1 MSDINNSDDKTTSAA
16 GRKPLTLKRKV
27 EAGTV
32 RQNFSHGRSKTVV
45 VEKKRR
51 KAVTPQ
57 DKAAAKAA
65 AAELAARPGT
75 AEQAGATSAPAPQA
89 APTPVS
95 VDKDAERSGVI
106 LRTLTET
113 ERVARTKA
121 LEEAKVADAE
131 ERILM
136 EEEAVRRTAEQE
148 KEQAAIREMSP
159 EEQAEK
165 IRREREAEQLAITE
179 QQAALEQL
187 GENAKTEGKP
197 AVKDKNKETR
207 EQPKRAQREGDAKPI
222 SSRRGERPRREGKL
236 TIAKALDD
244 EDRVRSL
251 ASVRRAREREKHAAQ
266 SRIGA
271 QSKVFREVTI
281 PEAIT
286 VEELANRMTE
296 RVSVVLRKLIDSG
309 QMAVEE
315 GQVIT
320 KNDVMDTDTA
330 QLIAEEFGHTVKR
343 VSEAD
348 VEEVLVGEPDAPEDM
363 VARAPVVTV
372 MGHVDHGKTSLLD
385 ALRKTDVVT
394 GEAGGITQHIGAYQI
409 TLANGHQI
417 TFLDTP
423 GHAAFTVMRARGA
436 KVTDIVVLVVAAD
449 DSVMPQTQEAIDHA
463 KAAKVPLIIA
473 INKIDSPGANPDRV
487 RQDLLQHEIV
497 SEKLGGDVLEVEV
510 SALKKTNLDKLEEA
524 IFLQAEL
531 LELKANPDRTAD
543 GFVIESKLAKGRG
556 PVASLLIS
564 RGTLKVGDMIVA
576 GQQFGRVRALIN
588 DRGESIKSAGPSMP
602 VEVLG
607 LSDVP
612 EPGDEF
618 AVLANESR
626 AREIAEYRKRK
637 KKQQHAVSTGRG
649 SLEQMFSK
657 INEASAD
664 ESALIIKTDVQG
676 SLEALTGALEK
687 LSTDE
692 VVARI
697 IHGGVG
703 EITESD
709 VILAVASQTPIIG
722 FNVRANKQA
731 RDLAAREN
739 IEIRYYSVIYNVID
753 DVKAAMS
760 GMLSPEL
767 RETFLGN
774 AEILEIFDISKT
786 GKVAGCRVTEGKV
799 KRGSHV
805 RLLRDNV
812 VIHQGALST
821 LKRFKDEVREVGA
834 GQECGMAFE
843 NYEDLKPGDTI
854 ECFDVEEVARTL

>member
-1 MSDINNSDDKTTSAA
+1 MSDTNNSDDKTTSAT

-51 KAVTPQ
+51 KMVTPKDQ
-57 DKAAAKAA
+57 AAAKTTAD
-65 AAELAARPGT
+65 ARP
-75 AEQAGATSAPAPQA
+75 ASSEAPKQASVPSPQPAPA
-89 APTPVS
+89 APEGA
-95 VDKDAERSGVI
+95 DKSGVI
-106 LRTLTET
+106 LRTLTDT

-121 LEEAKVADAE
+121 LEEAKVADVEATI
-131 ERILM
+131 RM
-136 EEEAVRRTAEQE
+136 QEEAVR
-148 KEQAAIREMSP
+148 QAA
-159 EEQAEK
+159 EEKKAQAEK
-165 IRREREAEQLAITE
+165 ALQEPVVEEIDIAEK
-179 QQAALEQL
+179 QAALEQL
-187 GENAKTEGKP
+187 GENAKTEGKSAP
-197 AVKDKNKETR
+197 AKDKSKEAR
-207 EQPKRAQREGDAKPI
+207 AQPKRAKRDEESKPI
-222 SSRRGERPRREGKL
+222 SSRRGERRRREGKL

-251 ASVRRAREREKHAAQ
+251 ASVRRAREREKRAAQ

-281 PEAIT
+281 PDSIT

-309 QMAVEE
+309 QMETEE
-315 GQVIT
+315 DQTIT
-320 KNDVMDTDTA
+320 KDSVIDTDVA
-330 QLIAEEFGHTVKR
+330 QLIAEEFGHKVKL
-343 VSEAD
+343 VLEGD
-348 VEEVLVGEPDAPEDM
+348 VEEGLTGEPDAPEDM
-363 VARAPVVTV
+363 IPRAPVVTV

-385 ALRKTDVVT
+385 ALRATDIAT
-394 GEAGGITQHIGAYQI
+394 GEAGGITQHIGAYQV

-423 GHAAFTVMRARGA
+423 GHAAFTAMRARGA
-436 KVTDIVVLVVAAD
+436 SVTDIVVLVVAAD
-449 DSVMPQTQEAIDHA
+449 DSVMPQTREAIDHA
-463 KAAKVPLIIA
+463 KAAGAPLIVA
-473 INKIDSPGANPDRV
+473 INKIDAPGANPDKV
-487 RQDLLQHEIV
+487 RQDLLQHELV
-497 SEKLGGDVLEVEV
+497 SEKLGGEILDVEV
-510 SALKKTNLDKLEEA
+510 SALKRTNLDKLQEA

-531 LELKANPDRTAD
+531 LELKANPTRPAD
-543 GFVIESKLAKGRG
+543 GFVIESKLEKGRG
-556 PVASLLIS
+556 PVASLLVS
-564 RGTLKVGDMIVA
+564 RGKLKIGDIIVA
-576 GQQFGRVRALIN
+576 GQQWGRVRALLN
-588 DRGESIKSAGPSMP
+588 DRGETIKTAGPSMP

-607 LSDVP
+607 LSGMP
-612 EPGDEF
+612 EPGDVF
-618 AVLANESR
+618 AVLESESR
-626 AREIAEYRKRK
+626 AREIAEYRQRK
-637 KKQQHAVSTGRG
+637 DKQLHAVSSERG

-657 INEASAD
+657 IKESQAD
-664 ESALIIKTDVQG
+664 ESALIVKADVQG
-676 SLEALTGALEK
+676 SLEALTGSLEK

-709 VILAVASQTPIIG
+709 VVLAAASGTPIIG

-731 RDLAAREN
+731 RELAAREK

-774 AEILEIFDISKT
+774 AEILEIFNISKT

-799 KRGSHV
+799 KRGSRV

-812 VIHQGALST
+812 VIHEGALST
-821 LKRFKDEVREVGA
+821 LKRFKDEVREVDS

-843 NYEDLKPGDTI
+843 KYEDLKPGDTI

>member
-1 MSDINNSDDKTTSAA
+1 MSDNNNSEEKTTSAA

-51 KAVTPQ
+51 KMVTPK
-57 DKAAAKAA
+57 DRAAKTD
-65 AAELAARPGT
+65 PG
-75 AEQAGATSAPAPQA
+75 APQA
-89 APTPVS
+89 TPQSVAPVVEAPPVGGG
-95 VDKDAERSGVI
+95 AEAPSSGVI
-106 LRTLTET
+106 LHTLTDA

-121 LEEAKVADAE
+121 LEEAQVADVEA
-131 ERILM
+131 RIRE
-136 EEEAVRRTAEQE
+136 EEEAARQRAEAKQIEE
-148 KEQAAIREMSP
+148 KLRQ
-159 EEQAEK
+159 
-165 IRREREAEQLAITE
+165 EREAEELAIAE

-187 GENAKTEGKP
+187 GENAKTEGKS
-197 AVKDKNKETR
+197 VQGKDKKDAR
-207 EQPKRAQREGDAKPI
+207 AQPKREMRKEETKPI
-222 SSRRGERPRREGKL
+222 SSRRGERRRREGKL

-244 EDRVRSL
+244 EERVRSL

-266 SRIGA
+266 ARIGA

-296 RVSVVLRKLIDSG
+296 RVAVVLRKLIDDG
-309 QMAVEE
+309 QML
-315 GQVIT
+315 T
-320 KNDVMDTDTA
+320 KNDVLDADTA

-343 VSEAD
+343 VAEAD
-348 VEEVLVGEPDAPEDM
+348 VEEGLGGAPDAPEDM
-363 VARAPVVTV
+363 DLRAPVVTV

-385 ALRKTDVVT
+385 ALRETDVAT
-394 GEAGGITQHIGAYQI
+394 GEAGGITQHIGAYQV
-409 TLANGHQI
+409 TLPGGQLI

-423 GHAAFTVMRARGA
+423 GHAAFTAMRARGA

-449 DSVMPQTQEAIDHA
+449 DGVMPQTREAIDHA
-463 KAAKVPLIIA
+463 KAAGVPLIVA
-473 INKIDSPGANPDRV
+473 INKIDRAGADPNRV
-487 RQDLLQHEIV
+487 RQDLLQQEVI
-497 SEKLGGDVLEVEV
+497 SEKLGGDVLDVEV
-510 SALKKTNLDKLEEA
+510 SALQKTNLDKLKEA
-524 IFLQAEL
+524 ILLQTEL
-531 LELKANPDRTAD
+531 LELKANPNRAAD
-543 GFVIESKLAKGRG
+543 GFVIESKLEKGRG
-556 PVASLLIS
+556 PVASVLVR
-564 RGTLKVGDMIVA
+564 RGTLTKGNIIVA
-576 GQQFGRVRALIN
+576 GRQWGRVRALLN
-588 DRGESIKSAGPSMP
+588 DRGKNVDAAGPSMP

-607 LSDVP
+607 LSGAP

-618 AVLANESR
+618 AVLENESR
-626 AREIAEYRKRK
+626 AREIAEYRQRK
-637 KKQQHAVSTGRG
+637 LKEQHAVLTGRG

-657 INEASAD
+657 IKESPAD
-664 ESALIIKTDVQG
+664 ESALIIKADVQG

-692 VVARI
+692 VRARI
-697 IHGGVG
+697 LHGGVG

-709 VILAVASQTPIIG
+709 VVLAAASKAPIIG

-739 IEIRYYSVIYNVID
+739 IEIRYYAVIYNVID

-774 AEILEIFDISKT
+774 AQILEIFNISKT

-799 KRGSHV
+799 KRGARV

-812 VIHQGALST
+812 VIHEGALST
-821 LKRFKDEVREVGA
+821 LKRFKDEVREVDA

-854 ECFDVEEVARTL
+854 ECFDVVEVARTL